1 MAETNFTLYTKEG
14 YQQLVDE
21 LAYLKDV
28 RVPEIKVQ
36 LENEKA
42 AARSREMKRTEE
54 PLYTGEV
61 PPQKDDEG
69 QLSDE
74 EMREVREIFQ
84 EKLADMKISV
94 DKDQIKRDIKQ
105 EIIERRRYIETSN
118 LEDTFFVDKVKK
130 VAGSKEVLKAIPDY
144 IEGTYTGEVSTE
156 LVEASKLVSDWFE
169 EVYNLMA
176 MEGVLYDAP
185 QIQNYV
191 THIWD
196 WKRTPKEAQERYAN
210 WVNTMRLRS
219 PFTKHRVIPSYKE
232 GIAMG
237 MVPKY
242 DDITGILL
250 EYGHY
255 ATETIAN
262 KRMIEFLRNF
272 KVMVPGGK
280 DNLPMEMDIIV
291 PDKVKDPM
299 YSRMNHT
306 ALDGYKVLTQI
317 KPMITPV
324 FGDQRIIDP
333 SHLTP
338 LANKLIDGIWATSGL
353 MKKIA
358 LSFSFFHH
366 GALTETAIA
375 MLGPARA
382 GKVIAKNLIWD
393 VITKGNIPALNDKE
407 AARDAVK
414 HLVSL
419 GASNDYVTADVNNL
433 TTSLHRFLKDK
444 NVHVAK
450 EAAYVLDFLNKGSDK
465 FLWDTIHDGFKIA
478 SFTKMAKEIR
488 TKAEREG
495 WSQEELEKSLDEAGH
510 LVNDTFGGLHFDI
523 LGFSPK
529 SVRMMRALLLSPDWT
544 LATIRQALSPL
555 GFGKLYGNEGFWKT
569 ITGGENPVKMR
580 KKYGRAFWVTA
591 GIFFYALM
599 NGLNAYFRAKDEDEE
614 KKKADEMRKVDPS
627 YKSPYELAYPDGM
640 KWYDYTM
647 LGNTLGH
654 QTHLFTGR
662 YEDGTETYARWGK
675 QFRELPEL
683 FFGRDGFSFPGPMI
697 DKMSG
702 KANPVLATTFEF
714 ISGHSLSGWE
724 NAQMKDKKGWERDV
738 ARLHM
743 LAMKFVPYSMP
754 TQEDKEW
761 YWLDLIMPSSK
772 GFSSGK
778 AIGYFE
784 KGIKS
789 GDMDYIAAVYN
800 ACVMNGVNPEQSFNV
815 AKARIEAE
823 TKRETLE
830 GVETVQ
836 DAMRMFD
843 EATDV
848 KERKRLLR
856 YIEQQTGAQDYQ
868 AISQEEMIQQ
878 AKDVINGNDVKVEAS
893 DYYLE
898 HATGE
903 DVMEDY
909 RMKKTQAGL
918 KKYHQDYTELM
929 MENPAAGQRMLKEK
943 RKFIEGY
950 VMTSKYRNAINK
962 VKKAMKDGRI
972 EANKGMEEI
981 RKIRREYFDN
991 LDKLEVK

>member
-1 MAETNFTLYTKEG
+1 M
-14 YQQLVDE
+14 
-21 LAYLKDV
+21 DV
-28 RVPEIKVQ
+28 I
-36 LENEKA
+36 
-42 AARSREMKRTEE
+42 
-54 PLYTGEV
+54 
-61 PPQKDDEG
+61 
-69 QLSDE
+69 
-74 EMREVREIFQ
+74 
-84 EKLADMKISV
+84 
-94 DKDQIKRDIKQ
+94 
-105 EIIERRRYIETSN
+105 
-118 LEDTFFVDKVKK
+118 
-130 VAGSKEVLKAIPDY
+130 VLD
-144 IEGTYTGEVSTE
+144 S
-156 LVEASKLVSDWFE
+156 
-169 EVYNLMA
+169 
-176 MEGVLYDAP
+176 
-185 QIQNYV
+185 
-191 THIWD
+191 
-196 WKRTPKEAQERYAN
+196 
-210 WVNTMRLRS
+210 
-219 PFTKHRVIPSYKE
+219 
-232 GIAMG
+232 
-237 MVPKY
+237 
-242 DDITGILL
+242 
-250 EYGHY
+250 
-255 ATETIAN
+255 
-262 KRMIEFLRNF
+262 
-272 KVMVPGGK
+272 
-280 DNLPMEMDIIV
+280 
-291 PDKVKDPM
+291 VKDPM

-324 FGDQRIIDP
+324 FGDQCIIDP
-333 SHLTP
+333 SHLNP

-375 MLGPARA
+375 MMKPHHAA
-382 GKVIAKNLIWD
+382 KVIAKNLIWD
-393 VITKGNIPALNDKE
+393 VITKGNIPALNDKA

-433 TTSLHRFLKDK
+433 TTSLYRFTKDK
-444 NVHVAK
+444 NIPVAK
-450 EAAYVLDFLNKGSDK
+450 QAAYVLDFLNKGSDK
-465 FLWDTIHDGFKIA
+465 LLWDVIHDGFKIA
-478 SFTKMAKEIR
+478 SFEKMAKEIR
-488 TKAEREG
+488 AKAEREG
-495 WSQEELEKSLDEAGH
+495 WSNEELEKSLDEADH
-510 LVNDTFGGLHFDI
+510 LVNDTFGGLHFDLI
-523 LGFSPK
+523 
-529 SVRMMRALLLSPDWT
+529 SVPIFFPNGVTPSGVRTMRALLLSPDWT

-555 GFGKLYGNEGFWKT
+555 GYGKLYGNEGFWKT
-569 ITGGENPVKMR
+569 IFSGENPVKMR

-599 NGLNAYFRAKDEDEE
+599 NGLNAYFRAKDEEDMKQDAE
-614 KKKADEMRKVDPS
+614 DMRRVDPS

-702 KANPVLATTFEF
+702 KANPLLATVFEF

-743 LAMKFVPYSMP
+743 LATKFVPYSIP

-761 YWLDLIMPSSK
+761 YWLDLVMPSSK

-789 GDMDYIAAVYN
+789 GDMNYIAAVYN
-800 ACVMNGVNPEQSFNV
+800 ACVMNGVNPEQSFKV

-823 TKRETLE
+823 AKKETLE

-836 DAMRMFD
+836 DAMKLFD

-848 KERKRLLR
+848 KEKRRLLR
-856 YIEQQTGAQDYQ
+856 YIEQQTGAQDYH
-868 AISQEEMIQQ
+868 AINQEEMVQQ
-878 AKDVINGNDVKVEAS
+878 AKDVMKGDDVKIEAS
-893 DYYLE
+893 DFYLE
-898 HATGE
+898 RATGE

-943 RKFIEGY
+943 RKYIEGY
-950 VMTSKYRNAINK
+950 VLTTKYRSAINK
-962 VKKAMKDGRI
+962 IKKAMKEGRI
-972 EANKGMEEI
+972 ETNKGMEEI
-981 RKIRREYFDN
+981 RKMRREYFDT
-991 LDKLEVK
+991 LDKLEMK